1 MKKIGGFI
9 YPWGNGH
16 FTRMMALDR
25 AIHDQIREELDIHYS
40 SSGEIY
46 QKLLQR
52 FSDKK
57 ENIHNIVMP
66 TPIDG
71 RRGPSVILSLFNF
84 LLPLGG
90 KPPLVSLM
98 ANYLRSEGRL
108 YDNQKFDLVIND
120 GDVGSNAIAERR
132 DVESLFITNQFRPR
146 LWTSRFFLYPGLL
159 YISKN
164 IGKAK
169 KIVVA
174 DSPPPNTICEY
185 NLNFPEKLKA
195 KVVYAG
201 HFSNETIRDQSPKS
215 NLERLVESTDSFGY
229 WMITGNKSTNESTAK
244 TYEKIFQNPEMSTE
258 RRIVS
263 HARNDFSIDR
273 VIGKDGK
280 TYSIADACD
289 RNVDWIQIDVGFLS
303 EQEKDTVLSL
313 CKYAVINGS
322 HTAMGEILGG
332 KAKPIIGIPVYD
344 EHTNQIRWAQDRKLG
359 ILATTVRQTVK
370 AVSEI
375 HRNYNKYQENLLEF
389 AKNYDR
395 HGTKNTVKIISEM
408 LED

>member
-16 FTRMMALDR
+16 YTRMMALDR
-25 AIHDQIREELDIHYS
+25 AIHDHIREEIDIHYS

-46 QKLLQR
+46 QKLLQK
-52 FSDKK
+52 FSDRK
-57 ENIHNIVMP
+57 EKMHNIIMP
-66 TPIDG
+66 TPVDG
-71 RRGPSVILSLFNF
+71 RKGPSLTLSLFNF

-98 ANYLRSEGRL
+98 ASYLRSEGRL
-108 YDNQKFDLVIND
+108 YDTQKFDLVIND
-120 GDVGSNAIAERR
+120 GDVGSNAIAEKRS
-132 DVESLFITNQFRPR
+132 VECLFITNQFRPR
-146 LWTSRFFLYPGLL
+146 LWASRFFLYPGLI
-159 YISKN
+159 YVSKN
-164 IGKAK
+164 ISKAT

-201 HFSNETIRDQSPKS
+201 HFSNGVISRSPKS
-215 NLERLVESTDSFGY
+215 NIEKLVESSDTFGY
-229 WMITGNKSTNESTAK
+229 WMITGNKSTNEATARAYK
-244 TYEKIFQNPEMSTE
+244 KIFHAPEMSTE
-258 RRIVS
+258 RRIIS
-263 HARNDFSIDR
+263 HARKDPSIDK
-273 VIGKDGK
+273 VTGKDGK
-280 TYSIADACD
+280 VYSIADALD
-289 RNVDWIQIDVGFLS
+289 KNVDWVQLDVGFLS
-303 EQEKDTVLSL
+303 EQEKDTVLNF

-322 HTAMGEILGG
+322 HTSMGEILGG

-344 EHTNQIRWAQDRKLG
+344 EHTNQIRWAQDRRLG
-359 ILATTVRQTVK
+359 ILATTIRQTIK

-375 HRNYNKYQENLLEF
+375 HHNYNKYQENLFEF

-395 HGTKNTVKIISEM
+395 HGTENTVKIISEM